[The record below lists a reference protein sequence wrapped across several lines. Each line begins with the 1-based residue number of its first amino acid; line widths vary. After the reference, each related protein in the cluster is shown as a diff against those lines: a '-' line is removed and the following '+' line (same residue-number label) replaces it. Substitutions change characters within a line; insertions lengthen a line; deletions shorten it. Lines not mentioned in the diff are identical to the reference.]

1 MRPKKHIDINCPKIF
16 TGLWKEKCRFK
27 VLYGGRGSGKT
38 HQVAEYLIVQS
49 LLNKEKVL
57 CTREIQR
64 SIKESVHAVLVSK
77 INSLGL
83 DKYFTIT
90 ENKIS
95 NVSGSEFI
103 FAGLRMNIDSIKSIE
118 GITKCWVEEA
128 QSVSRKSLDIL
139 RPTIRAK
146 NSEMIITFNPERDED
161 PVWQDFIVNP
171 SEHSWVQ
178 KVNYND
184 NPFFPADL
192 EKERAECEKRNPD
205 DYKWIWLGELRKIS
219 DAQIFKNIF
228 EVKEFETPSSAR
240 FYHGADWGYAEDPTT
255 LIRCFIEDGCLYIDK
270 EVYEKHVELDDLPRF
285 FSRIETARRWPVYGD
300 AARPDIIKHLRRRGY
315 NIRKCDK
322 WQGSVEQGISY
333 IRNFYKVYIH
343 PACINTIN
351 EFERYSWKQDRN
363 TNEILPVPV
372 DKDNHCIDALRYALT
387 KKIKKGLL
395 DNDRF

>member
-228 EVKEFETPSSAR
+228 EVREFETPSSAR

-255 LIRCFIEDGCLYIDK
+255 LIRCFIEKGCLYIDK

-285 FSRIETARRWPVYGD
+285 FSRIETACRWPVYGD

-372 DKDNHCIDALRYALT
+372 DKDNHCVDALRYALT
-387 KKIKKGLL
+387 KKIKNG
-395 DNDRF
+395 FAG

>member
-1 MRPKKHIDINCPKIF
+1 MKPRKHIDINCPAVF
-16 TGLWKEKCRFK
+16 RGLWENKCRYK

-38 HQVAEYLIVQS
+38 HQVAEYLVVKS
-49 LLNKEKVL
+49 LLQKEKIL

-146 NSEMIITFNPERDED
+146 NSEMIITFNPERDDD

-285 FSRIETARRWPVYGD
+285 FSRIETARRWHVYGD

-372 DKDNHCIDALRYALT
+372 DKDNHCVDALRYALT
-387 KKIKKGLL
+387 KKIKK
-395 DNDRF
+395 NIF

>member
-1 MRPKKHIDINCPKIF
+1 MKPKRHIDINCPKIF

-146 NSEMIITFNPERDED
+146 NSEIIITFNPERDDD

-171 SEHSWVQ
+171 SEHLWVQ

-205 DYKWIWLGELRKIS
+205 DYKWIWLGNLRKIS

-240 FYHGADWGYAEDPTT
+240 FYHGADWGYAEDPST

-270 EVYEKHVELDDLPRF
+270 ECYEKHVELDDLPRF

-343 PACINTIN
+343 PDCINTIN

-387 KKIKKGLL
+387 KKIKK
-395 DNDRF
+395 NIF

>member
-1 MRPKKHIDINCPKIF
+1 M
-16 TGLWKEKCRFK
+16 
-27 VLYGGRGSGKT
+27 
-38 HQVAEYLIVQS
+38 
-49 LLNKEKVL
+49 L

-83 DKYFTIT
+83 DKYFTVT

-146 NSEMIITFNPERDED
+146 NSEIIITFNPERDED
-161 PVWQDFIVNP
+161 PVWQDFIVNT

-240 FYHGADWGYAEDPTT
+240 FYHGADWGYAEDPST

-270 EVYEKHVELDDLPRF
+270 ECYEKHVELDDLPRF
-285 FSRIETARRWPVYGD
+285 FNQIKTAAQWPVYGD
-300 AARPDIIKHLRRRGY
+300 SARPDIIKHLRRRGY

-387 KKIKKGLL
+387 KKIKK
-395 DNDRF
+395 NIF

>member
-1 MRPKKHIDINCPKIF
+1 MKPKRHIDINCPKIF
-16 TGLWKEKCRFK
+16 MGLWKENCRFK

-38 HQVAEYLIVQS
+38 HQVAEYLIVKS

-83 DKYFTIT
+83 DKYFTVT
-90 ENKIS
+90 ENKIT

-146 NSEMIITFNPERDED
+146 NSEIIITFNPERDED
-161 PVWQDFIVNP
+161 PVWQDFIVNT
-171 SEHSWVQ
+171 SEHLWIQ
-178 KVNYND
+178 KVNYID

-205 DYKWIWLGELRKIS
+205 DYKWIWLGNLRKIS

-270 EVYEKHVELDDLPRF
+270 ECYEKHVELDDLPRF
-285 FSRIETARRWPVYGD
+285 FNHIKTAARWPVYGD
-300 AARPDIIKHLRRRGY
+300 AARPDIIKYLRRRGY

-343 PACINTIN
+343 PDCINTIN

-387 KKIKKGLL
+387 KKIKK
-395 DNDRF
+395 NIF

>member
-1 MRPKKHIDINCPKIF
+1 MKPKRHIDINCPKIF

-171 SEHSWVQ
+171 SEYSWVQ

-255 LIRCFIEDGCLYIDK
+255 LIRCFIEDGYLYIDK

-285 FSRIETARRWPVYGD
+285 FSRIETALRWPVYGD

-372 DKDNHCIDALRYALT
+372 DKDNHCVDALRYALT
-387 KKIKKGLL
+387 KKIKKG
-395 DNDRF
+395 

>member
-1 MRPKKHIDINCPKIF
+1 MKPKQHIDITVPAKF
-16 TGLWKEKCRFK
+16 KGLWKPYRYK

-38 HQVAEYLIVQS
+38 HAIAEYLVVQS
-49 LLNKEKVL
+49 LLNKERIL
-57 CTREIQR
+57 CTREIQK
-64 SIKESVHAVLVSK
+64 SIKESVYEVLVQKISK
-77 INSLGL
+77 LGL
-83 DKYFTIT
+83 EKYFNIT
-90 ENKIS
+90 ESRIA

-103 FAGLRMNIDSIKSIE
+103 FAGLRTNVESIKSME
-118 GITKCWVEEA
+118 GITKCWIEEA
-128 QSVSRKSLDIL
+128 QTISRNSLDVLI
-139 RPTIRAK
+139 PTIRK
-146 NSEMIITFNPERDED
+146 EKSELIFSFNPCNEMD
-161 PVWQDFIVNP
+161 PVYQDFVVNP
-171 SEHSWVQ
+171 KSDAWVQ
-178 KVNYND
+178 KVNYVD
-184 NPFFPADL
+184 NPLFPEVL

-270 EVYEKHVELDDLPRF
+270 ECYGKHVELDDLPRF
-285 FSRIETARRWPVYGD
+285 FSKIETAARWPVYGD
-300 AARPDIIKHLRRRGY
+300 AARPDIIKYLRRRGY

-343 PACINTIN
+343 PDCINTIN

-387 KKIKKGLL
+387 KKIKK
-395 DNDRF
+395 NIF

>member
-83 DKYFTIT
+83 EKYFTIT

-95 NVSGSEFI
+95 NVSSSEFI

-146 NSEMIITFNPERDED
+146 NSEMIITFNPERDDD

-363 TNEILPVPV
+363 TNEILPVPL
-372 DKDNHCIDALRYALT
+372 DKDNHCVDALRYALT

>member
-1 MRPKKHIDINCPKIF
+1 MKPKRHIDINCPKIF

-83 DKYFTIT
+83 EKYFTVT

-363 TNEILPVPV
+363 TNEILPVPL
-372 DKDNHCIDALRYALT
+372 DKDNHCVDALRYALT
-387 KKIKKGLL
+387 KKIKK
-395 DNDRF
+395 NIF

>member
-1 MRPKKHIDINCPKIF
+1 MKPKRHIDINCPKIF

-38 HQVAEYLIVQS
+38 HQVAEYLIIQS

-83 DKYFTIT
+83 EKYFTVT

-161 PVWQDFIVNP
+161 PVWQDFIVHP

-228 EVKEFETPSSAR
+228 EVREFETPSSAR
-240 FYHGADWGYAEDPTT
+240 FYHGADWGYAEDPST
-255 LIRCFIEDGCLYIDK
+255 LIRCFIAAGCLYIDK

-387 KKIKKGLL
+387 KKIRKG
-395 DNDRF
+395 